1 MKMNKMLIGIT
12 AVLMAA
18 GAYAAD
24 RNWASGDATAGVPA
38 GTFAGG
44 VYSQDFY
51 WDASNSKTAIT
62 TNDTATVMTLP
73 ANAII
78 WGATLNV
85 LELFTDGATNATP
98 PAHTIDV
105 GYNGTA
111 NTFFND
117 VSLTNLAVSAKV
129 LAPYD
134 FTATTVVYT
143 NVVYAGGAT
152 TGNVS
157 LVSAVTT
164 SEPLLT
170 TSNGTPVT
178 IAITAASRGDNP
190 RKGKLKLRVVYTWLG
205 GE

>member
-1 MKMNKMLIGIT
+1 MNKMLIGIT

-85 LELFTDGATNATP
+85 LELFTDGGTNATP

-134 FTATTVVYT
+134 FTTTSITLTNLTINGSTAVSNYTVV
-143 NVVYAGGAT
+143 AT
-152 TGNVS
+152 
-157 LVSAVTT
+157 ATT

-178 IAITAASRGDNP
+178 IAITAAARGDNP